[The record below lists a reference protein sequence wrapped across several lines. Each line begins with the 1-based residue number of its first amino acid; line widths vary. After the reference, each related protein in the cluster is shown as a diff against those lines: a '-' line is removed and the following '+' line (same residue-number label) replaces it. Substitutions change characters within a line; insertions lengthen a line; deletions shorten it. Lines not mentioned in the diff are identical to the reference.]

1 MLIRDDGNGT
11 FIITCDAC
19 DASVSYTSKDLRAA
33 VKELRALRE
42 ALTLIR
48 DQAEPQH
55 PTGTW
60 ARDVAR
66 KALAKAKEA
75 RG

>member
-1 MLIRDDGNGT
+1 MTDYLDNLEWLLEHDSDPFVLSRSM
-11 FIITCDAC
+11 A
-19 DASVSYTSKDLRAA
+19 ASIAA
-33 VKELRALRE
+33 ELRALRE

-66 KALAKAKEA
+66 KALAKVKEA
-75 RG
+75 RGG